1 MNALKKFFKDQDDL
15 SQFINDQDGA
25 SMAEYAVLLAII
37 TAATAGALTAMGG
50 AVTGVVTRVTGY
62 IQ

>member
-1 MNALKKFFKDQDDL
+1 MRYIVALKKLFK
-15 SQFINDQDGA
+15 DQDGA